1 MPLQSGD
8 QQLLSASGEPAKLK
22 GILKKSNSAQDLS
35 LEGYVTSASTARD
48 PDYTVAPL
56 ASITSNIS
64 SSSSESVD
72 DGQISKVSL

>member
-8 QQLLSASGEPAKLK
+8 QQLLSSGEPTKLK
-22 GILKKSNSAQDLS
+22 GILKKSNSVQDLS
-35 LEGYVTSASTARD
+35 LEGYVTSTSTARD
-48 PDYTVAPL
+48 LDYTVAPL

-72 DGQISKVSL
+72 DGLISKVSL